1 MLCGQMAVFLSC
13 SEKFKEELAWPVRDA
28 LASRDVRAI
37 IVTDEPPL
45 PSTRSDD
52 DAKLESYLNACSA
65 FVALCTADYKLS
77 DGAMYPRVN
86 IADEIQ
92 RAYGHPH
99 LRDHAQILT
108 SPGVLL
114 PSDITPTF
122 DGLDVAE
129 PGKAAEVILDQ
140 LAAWG
145 LTPGP
150 SAGQA
155 PPRPASSSSTPAGL
169 TALLAGLEPAGREEA
184 RRRAYEA
191 LRDRDGEQRRELAQA
206 LQQEVLRGAD
216 HGRQEAAALLLE
228 AVSGLD
234 ASLVPTDMIEVLASG
249 PGYLPR
255 SCAANLM
262 LDRAAAAPLDV
273 PVELLGR
280 LARPHDEDWC
290 VSAPALAAVK
300 ELVLTRRD
308 ASAVLESLAA
318 SAEPQDRY
326 AVAQA
331 LLDIAAVK
339 PAAVAPG
346 LADRLAGDADPLV
359 AGKAREVMTAI
370 ENVTDDERAGCYGH
384 FLC

>member
-1 MLCGQMAVFLSC
+1 MLRGQMAVFLSC
-13 SEKFKEELAWPVRDA
+13 SEKFKEELAWPVRDT
-28 LASRDVRAI
+28 LASRDLRAI

-65 FVALCTADYKLS
+65 FVALCTPDYKLS

-92 RAYGHPH
+92 RAFGHPH

-122 DGLDVAE
+122 DSLDVAE

-150 SAGQA
+150 ATGQA
-155 PPRPASSSSTPAGL
+155 PPQPASSSTPAGL
-169 TALLAGLEPAGREEA
+169 TPLLAGLNPAGREEA

-191 LRDRDGEQRRELAQA
+191 LRDRDGAQRRELAQA
-206 LQQEVLRGAD
+206 LHQEVLRGED
-216 HGRQEAAALLLE
+216 HGRQQAAASLLE
-228 AVSGLD
+228 AASGLD
-234 ASLVPTDMIEVLASG
+234 ASLVPAYMIEVLASG

-290 VSAPALAAVK
+290 VSAPALAAVQ

-308 ASAVLESLAA
+308 ACAVLESLAA

-331 LLDIAAVK
+331 LLEIAVVK

>member
-1 MLCGQMAVFLSC
+1 MLRGQMAVFLSC

-37 IVTDEPPL
+37 IVSDEPPL

-52 DAKLESYLNACSA
+52 DAKLETYLNACSA
-65 FVALCTADYKLS
+65 FVALCTADHKLS

-114 PSDITPTF
+114 PSDIAPTF

-150 SAGQA
+150 AAGEA
-155 PPRPASSSSTPAGL
+155 PRQPANSTPADL
-169 TALLAGLEPAGREEA
+169 TALLAGLEPGRREEA

-191 LRDRDGEQRRELAQA
+191 LRDRDRAQRRELAQA
-206 LQQEVLRGAD
+206 LHGEVLHGGD
-216 HGRQEAAALLLE
+216 QGRQQAAASLLE
-228 AVSGLD
+228 AASGLD
-234 ASLVPTDMIEVLASG
+234 ASLVPTDLIELLASA

-262 LDRAAAAPLDV
+262 LERAAAAPLDV

-290 VSAPALAAVK
+290 VSAPALAAVQ

-308 ASAVLESLAA
+308 ACAVLESLAA
-318 SAEPQDRY
+318 SPEPQDRY
-326 AVAQA
+326 AVAHA
-331 LLDIAAVK
+331 LLEIAVVK
-339 PAAVAPG
+339 PAAVASG
-346 LADRLAGDADPLV
+346 LADRLAGDTDPLV

-384 FLC
+384 FLR

>member
-1 MLCGQMAVFLSC
+1 MLRGQIAVFLSC
-13 SEKFKEELAWPVRDA
+13 SEKFKEELAWPVRDG
-28 LASRDVRAI
+28 LASRAVRAI
-37 IVTDEPPL
+37 ILTDEPPL

-65 FVALCTADYKLS
+65 FVALCTADHKLS

-129 PGKAAEVILDQ
+129 PGKAAEVILEQ
-140 LAAWG
+140 LAAWE

-150 SAGQA
+150 AAGAA
-155 PPRPASSSSTPAGL
+155 PPRPASSSTPAGL
-169 TALLAGLEPAGREEA
+169 NALLAGLEPADREEA

-191 LRDRDGEQRRELAQA
+191 LRDRDGAQRRELAQA
-206 LQQEVLRGAD
+206 LHQEVRRGED
-216 HGRQEAAALLLE
+216 QGRQQAAASLLE
-228 AVSGLD
+228 AASGLD
-234 ASLVPTDMIEVLASG
+234 ASLVPTDMIELLASG

-300 ELVLTRRD
+300 ELVLARRD
-308 ASAVLESLAA
+308 ACAVLESLAA

-331 LLDIAAVK
+331 LLEIAVVK
-339 PAAVAPG
+339 PAAAAPG
-346 LADRLAGDADPLV
+346 LAERLAGDADPLV

>member
-1 MLCGQMAVFLSC
+1 MLRGRIAVFLSC

-28 LASRDVRAI
+28 LADRDVRGI

-45 PSTRSDD
+45 PGTRSDD

-122 DGLDVAE
+122 DGLDVTE

-150 SAGQA
+150 AAGETPS
-155 PPRPASSSSTPAGL
+155 PPAGGSTPAGL
-169 TALLAGLEPAGREEA
+169 SALLAGLEPGDREEA
-184 RRRAYEA
+184 RRRAYET
-191 LRDRDGEQRRELAQA
+191 LRERDGAQRRELAHA
-206 LQQEVLRGAD
+206 LHQEVLRGAD
-216 HGRQEAAALLLE
+216 QGRQQAAASLLE
-228 AVSGLD
+228 AASGLD
-234 ASLVPTDMIEVLASG
+234 SSLVPTEMIELLASG
-249 PGYLPR
+249 PGYLSR
-255 SCAANLM
+255 SCAANLL
-262 LDRAAAAPLDV
+262 LDRAAAAPLEV

-280 LARPHDEDWC
+280 LARPQGEDWC
-290 VSAPALAAVK
+290 VSAPALAAVQ
-300 ELVLTRRD
+300 ELALTRRD
-308 ASAVLESLAA
+308 ACAVLESLAT
-318 SAEPQDRY
+318 SAQPQDRY

-331 LLDIAAVK
+331 LLEIAAVK
-339 PAAVAPG
+339 PAAVGPG
-346 LADRLAGDADPLV
+346 LAGRLAGDADPLV
-359 AGKAREVMTAI
+359 AGKAHEVMTAI
-370 ENVTDDERAGCYGH
+370 EDVTDDERAGCYGH

>member
-1 MLCGQMAVFLSC
+1 MLRGQIAVFLSC

-28 LASRDVRAI
+28 LGRRDMRAI

-45 PSTRSDD
+45 PRTRSDD
-52 DAKLESYLNACSA
+52 EAKLESYLNACSA
-65 FVALCTADYKLS
+65 FVALCTADHKLS

-145 LTPGP
+145 LTAGP
-150 SAGQA
+150 AAGA
-155 PPRPASSSSTPAGL
+155 TPRPARSTPAL
-169 TALLAGLEPAGREEA
+169 NSLLAGLEPADRGEA
-184 RRRAYEA
+184 RRRAYET
-191 LRDRDGEQRRELAQA
+191 LRDRDGAQRRELAEA
-206 LQQEVLRGAD
+206 LHQEVRHGQDA
-216 HGRQEAAALLLE
+216 GRQQAAASLLE
-228 AVSGLD
+228 AASGLD
-234 ASLVPTDMIEVLASG
+234 GSLVPAEMIELLASG

-280 LARPHDEDWC
+280 LARPHGEDWC
-290 VSAPALAAVK
+290 VSAPALAAVQ

-308 ASAVLESLAA
+308 ACAVLESLAA

-331 LLDIAAVK
+331 LLEIARVK
-339 PAAVAPG
+339 PTAVAPG
-346 LADRLAGDADPLV
+346 LAGRLAGDADPLV
-359 AGKAREVMTAI
+359 AGKAREVLTAI
-370 ENVTDDERAGCYGH
+370 ENVTDDERARCYGH

>member
-1 MLCGQMAVFLSC
+1 MLRGQIAVFLSC

-28 LASRDVRAI
+28 LASRGVHAI
-37 IVTDEPPL
+37 IVTDEPLL
-45 PSTRSDD
+45 PSTRGDD

-65 FVALCTADYKLS
+65 FVALCTADHKLS

-99 LRDHAQILT
+99 LRDHAQILS

-145 LTPGP
+145 LTPG
-150 SAGQA
+150 AA
-155 PPRPASSSSTPAGL
+155 PPRHASSSTPAGL
-169 TALLAGLEPAGREEA
+169 NALLAGLEPADREEA

-191 LRDRDGEQRRELAQA
+191 LRDRDGAQRRELAQA
-206 LQQEVLRGAD
+206 LHQGVLHGEDQARQQ
-216 HGRQEAAALLLE
+216 AAASLLE
-228 AVSGLD
+228 AASGLD
-234 ASLVPTDMIEVLASG
+234 ASLVPTEMVELLASG

-273 PVELLGR
+273 PVQLLGR

-308 ASAVLESLAA
+308 ACAVLESLAA

-326 AVAQA
+326 AAAQA
-331 LLDIAAVK
+331 LLEIAVVK

-346 LADRLAGDADPLV
+346 LAGRLAGDADPLV
-359 AGKAREVMTAI
+359 AGRASEVMTAI